1 MDVARQV
8 SLIRLPRREA
18 LVLALVA
25 VAVAGVTLLHY
36 LTGAH
41 LLEYHTVYRSLYY
54 LPIAGAAVAFGMR
67 GGLAVAVVVI
77 ILFLPHVLGFG
88 ELMPG
93 GMVDNLLELPVF
105 LLVGGLGG
113 ALADR
118 ERAQRQ
124 RAEGLRSYIDAVLQ
138 SLPVGVA
145 TAAGSGSP
153 VAQNAAARTLL
164 ATLSST
170 TDLTALRPGYH
181 ALEQGSRPLG
191 LYVAPFRDGDPAEQ
205 VYVLEDQTE
214 RRALEAQLRRND
226 RLASVGQLAAGVAHE
241 VRNPLAIVRA
251 TAQLL
256 AVQAGGDDMFQRYT
270 QVLTSEA
277 DRIERLI
284 SDLLE
289 YARPRPP
296 VPTPLD
302 LRYFLETSAQ
312 QVQPYA
318 AQHGVSVLVE
328 SRAGTL
334 FHADEAQLGQALLNL
349 LLNAVQASV
358 AGSTVQLLGEQTA
371 DATTITVIDSGRG
384 MPPAELERACDPF
397 FTTRPEG
404 TGLGLALVAAVVQEH
419 GGSLQLASVVGEG
432 TRATLLLPHST
443 ADDVTTSDQPVGAR

>member
-1 MDVARQV
+1 MEKGMETARLAP
-8 SLIRLPRREA
+8 LIRLSRSQS
-18 LVLALVA
+18 LLLALVA
-25 VAVAGVTLLHY
+25 IAVAGVTLLHY

-54 LPIAGAAVAFGMR
+54 LPIAGAAVAFGLR
-67 GGLAVAVVVI
+67 GGLAVAVIVTV
-77 ILFLPHVLGFG
+77 LFLPHVLGFG

-93 GMVDNLLELPVF
+93 GVVDNLLELPVF
-105 LLVGGLGG
+105 LLVGGLVG

-145 TAAGSGSP
+145 TAAASGSP

-164 ATLSST
+164 ATLST
-170 TDLTALRPGYH
+170 TDLAALHPGYH
-181 ALEQGSRPLG
+181 TLEQGSRPLG
-191 LYVAPFRDGDPAEQ
+191 LYVAPFRDGDPAER

-214 RRALEAQLRRND
+214 RHALEAQLRRND

-256 AVQAGGDDMFQRYT
+256 AAQADADDSFQRYT
-270 QVLTSEA
+270 QVLISEA

-302 LRYFLETSAQ
+302 LGRFLETSAQ
-312 QVQPYA
+312 QVRPYA
-318 AQHGVSVLVE
+318 AQHGVTVVVE
-328 SRAGTL
+328 SRAGTP
-334 FHADEAQLGQALLNL
+334 FHADQAQLGQALLNL
-349 LLNAVQASV
+349 LLNAVQASDP
-358 AGSTVQLLGEQTA
+358 GSTVQLVGEQSA
-371 DATTITVIDSGRG
+371 SATTIIVIDHGRG
-384 MPPAELERACDPF
+384 MPSAELERACDPF

-404 TGLGLALVAAVVQEH
+404 AGLGLALVAAVVQEH
-419 GGSLQLASVVGEG
+419 GGTLQLTSVVGEG
-432 TRATLLLPHST
+432 TRATVMLPHPT
-443 ADDVTTSDQPVGAR
+443 GNEVRTDD